1 MKKGQCQNIFF
12 LFIVGL
18 SHTIN
23 PPNYDSEKDEE
34 DGPEKE
40 ISEGIK
46 IFFKSC
52 FLDMFSK
59 KTEYWCRMLQR
70 QFVSLTIPV
79 YKNQEPIQ
87 VQIDENNRSGPT
99 TFL

>member
-23 PPNYDSEKDEE
+23 PPSYDSEKDEE

-52 FLDMFSK
+52 FLDVCFPRKLSIGV
-59 KTEYWCRMLQR
+59 ECYNAN
-70 QFVSLTIPV
+70 S
-79 YKNQEPIQ
+79 
-87 VQIDENNRSGPT
+87 
-99 TFL
+99 

>member
-1 MKKGQCQNIFF
+1 MKKDQCQNIFF

-23 PPNYDSEKDEE
+23 PINYDSEKDEE

-52 FLDMFSK
+52 FLDVCFPRKLSIGV
-59 KTEYWCRMLQR
+59 ECYNAN
-70 QFVSLTIPV
+70 S
-79 YKNQEPIQ
+79 
-87 VQIDENNRSGPT
+87 
-99 TFL
+99 

>member
-12 LFIVGL
+12 LFIVDL
-18 SHTIN
+18 SHEIN
-23 PPNYDSEKDEE
+23 PPNFDSEKDEE

-52 FLDMFSK
+52 FLDVCFPRKLSIGV
-59 KTEYWCRMLQR
+59 ECYNAN
-70 QFVSLTIPV
+70 S
-79 YKNQEPIQ
+79 
-87 VQIDENNRSGPT
+87 
-99 TFL
+99 

>member
-18 SHTIN
+18 SCTIN

-52 FLDMFSK
+52 FLDVCFPRKLSIGV
-59 KTEYWCRMLQR
+59 ECYNAN
-70 QFVSLTIPV
+70 S
-79 YKNQEPIQ
+79 
-87 VQIDENNRSGPT
+87 
-99 TFL
+99 

>member
-1 MKKGQCQNIFF
+1 MKKGQCQDIFF

-46 IFFKSC
+46 IFFQSC
-52 FLDMFSK
+52 FLDVCFPRKLSIGV
-59 KTEYWCRMLQR
+59 ECYNDN
-70 QFVSLTIPV
+70 S
-79 YKNQEPIQ
+79 
-87 VQIDENNRSGPT
+87 
-99 TFL
+99 

>member
-18 SHTIN
+18 SHTIK
-23 PPNYDSEKDEE
+23 PPNYDSEKDDE
-34 DGPEKE
+34 DGHEKE

-52 FLDMFSK
+52 FLDVCFPRKLSIGV
-59 KTEYWCRMLQR
+59 ECYNAN
-70 QFVSLTIPV
+70 S
-79 YKNQEPIQ
+79 
-87 VQIDENNRSGPT
+87 
-99 TFL
+99 

>member
-52 FLDMFSK
+52 FLDVCFPRKLSIGV
-59 KTEYWCRMLQR
+59 ECYNAN
-70 QFVSLTIPV
+70 S
-79 YKNQEPIQ
+79 
-87 VQIDENNRSGPT
+87 
-99 TFL
+99 

>member
-18 SHTIN
+18 SCTIN
-23 PPNYDSEKDEE
+23 PPNYEWEKDEE
-34 DGPEKE
+34 DSPEKE

-52 FLDMFSK
+52 FLDVCFPRKLSIGV
-59 KTEYWCRMLQR
+59 ECYNAN
-70 QFVSLTIPV
+70 S
-79 YKNQEPIQ
+79 
-87 VQIDENNRSGPT
+87 
-99 TFL
+99 

>member
-46 IFFKSC
+46 IFFQSC
-52 FLDMFSK
+52 FLDVCFPRKLSIGV
-59 KTEYWCRMLQR
+59 ECYNAN
-70 QFVSLTIPV
+70 S
-79 YKNQEPIQ
+79 
-87 VQIDENNRSGPT
+87 
-99 TFL
+99 

>member
-52 FLDMFSK
+52 FLD
-59 KTEYWCRMLQR
+59 
-70 QFVSLTIPV
+70 V
-79 YKNQEPIQ
+79 
-87 VQIDENNRSGPT
+87 
-99 TFL
+99 